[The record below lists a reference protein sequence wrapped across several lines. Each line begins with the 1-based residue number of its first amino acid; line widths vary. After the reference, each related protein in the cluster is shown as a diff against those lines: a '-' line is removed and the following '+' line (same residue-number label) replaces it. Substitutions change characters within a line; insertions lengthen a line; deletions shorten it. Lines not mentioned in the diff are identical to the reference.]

1 MSCVECVATLSAPGH
16 RTTYGRTHRT
26 GRKWCV
32 SCVTSCGTCLFI
44 VPSEST
50 SCATF
55 FHIHITRETALLSFG
70 VFNCFRLCIFVH
82 VVVVVY
88 CNYSL
93 PNCVYDSASLR
104 AHSLQTMFPRATRPY
119 FVLHR
124 RGRRDWLR
132 IGNTGGNSHDG
143 NDVPLKPLAQTL
155 GPESNIN
162 GVPAQWA

>member
-1 MSCVECVATLSAPGH
+1 MGELLTEHSKTAPWAH
-16 RTTYGRTHRT
+16 RWGKRLY
-26 GRKWCV
+26 RKWCV

-50 SCATF
+50 SCARF

-124 RGRRDWLR
+124 RRDWLR
-132 IGNTGGNSHDG
+132 IGNTGGSSHDG
-143 NDVPLKPLAQTL
+143 NDVPIKPLSFIL
-155 GPESNIN
+155 SPELISTAYPPN
-162 GVPAQWA
+162 GRSR